1 MPDRLRFIE
10 HSGKQVLLI
19 DLSECGSEE
28 ILRLLTE
35 IQEIVSDQPRGS
47 VLILADFHGAHI
59 DKAVAT
65 RIKEVLV
72 LDRPFVKRAAWVG
85 TENLPA
91 VFYENFK
98 TFSQRD
104 FPKFPTR
111 EEALDWLVK
120 D

>member
-1 MPDRLRFIE
+1 MERLRFIE

-19 DLSECGSEE
+19 DFSQCTHDEVLA
-28 ILRLLTE
+28 LLVE
-35 IQEIVSDQPRGS
+35 IQEMVSEQPRGS
-47 VLILADFHGAHI
+47 LLIVADFHGTQI
-59 DKAVAT
+59 DKSVAT

-72 LDRPFVKRAAWVG
+72 LDRPFVKRSAWIG
-85 TENLPA
+85 TEDLPH

-104 FPKFPTR
+104 FPRFASQQ
-111 EEALDWLVK
+111 EALDWVVK